1 MARPE
6 TLFGGMLEFA
16 CSSTN
21 AHHSRAGSTAEKRAL
36 ALCGILTK
44 RHDSA
49 DCCDSANKAFYDCE
63 SANKALCQ
71 NCSKVIIIIIIGGG
85 GDCFSWV
92 AAAALGPPPRRNQ
105 FISLQCA
112 NRNLLNCATNLLADC
127 SADLLLMYLCSLT
140 HACQCSFCRTNH
152 AGANKH
158 AYVCGDIHIYVPSL
172 FCFNPGL
179 EHCSLRWHLK
189 YTNGEQS

>member
-1 MARPE
+1 MVAQVAR
-6 TLFGGMLEFA
+6 GGTRSPWWQKKMEA
-16 CSSTN
+16 CYDY
-21 AHHSRAGSTAEKRAL
+21 L
-36 ALCGILTK
+36 ANG
-44 RHDSA
+44 R
-49 DCCDSANKAFYDCE
+49 
-63 SANKALCQ
+63 
-71 NCSKVIIIIIIGGG
+71 
-85 GDCFSWV
+85 GDLFSWV

-127 SADLLLMYLCSLT
+127 SADLLLMYLYSLT